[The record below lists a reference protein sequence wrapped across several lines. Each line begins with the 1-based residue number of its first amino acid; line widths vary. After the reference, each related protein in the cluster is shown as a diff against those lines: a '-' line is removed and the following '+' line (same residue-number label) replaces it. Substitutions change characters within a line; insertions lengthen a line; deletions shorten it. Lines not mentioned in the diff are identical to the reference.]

1 MRRFFTVVVLL
12 TFALVVLLQAEEKQD
27 KIIKLSDRY
36 SIANKTMK
44 VIPKPVEK
52 ALDGIRTNSFGSGSG
67 FVQPPMRLNKIN
79 GETVSAQIDSSK
91 NGYGWIDSGIRS
103 IDRFVGSDANGLSVD
118 RLFTVYRQALAGES
132 YTGYIGAHEIEVSNG
147 LDNASYYRA
156 EHVEVDLANDGS
168 IGGRYPGAVALD
180 YPFAAFNWYRA
191 QHTTTQAN
199 FSHPYLVTDYNNGY
213 VTDVGDY
220 DWTSPDWLMDDGWLH
235 PDLQNIS
242 DPRFPSDA
250 KENRLWRGAVDVVKD
265 NSGEYHYAGIFAHWV
280 SDQEKQTFGLQGDQ
294 VILAAHTDDPT
305 SSMTYSWNEGTD
317 PTIIEYSDVIFLTR
331 AIDMNSSG
339 FGVIATIGQLNYP
352 VDSSLYYDTLYVTY
366 ATTNNYGYTWSDWD
380 TLSFFNEL
388 GFPSYIHAQD
398 SIIRYV
404 NDNGDTVWYDGPAEV
419 YCNDQVDVVV
429 SENNDIYIGFSA
441 FWGGVDGAHGIM
453 YSPYYSGQ
461 WVAIYDVDS
470 SYWTGR
476 HIAYNNGVY
485 EGDESLPSH
494 TLFWDSEIDLAFDDA
509 GNLYAAW
516 LDRPRTGVQ
525 YGALPRYSVDDDP
538 DTDERDYKTDI
549 YVARSTN
556 GGFDWSGWVNI
567 TGTSGVDEYE
577 LNMVKTVDSRTDG
590 TVWVAYSVCADTV
603 GADPQSETY
612 VDRKNQV
619 WVREARGL
627 FPPAAIDDDNPLVAR
642 KYSLEQNYPNPFNP
656 VTHIEF
662 TPVKSGKAQ
671 LNIYNAA
678 GQLVTR
684 LFNGNVLQG
693 NKYEFEF
700 DGSNLASGVYFYRL
714 MLEDKSE
721 VKKMVLLK

>member
-1 MRRFFTVVVLL
+1 MRRIFTVVVLL

-44 VIPKPVEK
+44 VIPKPIEK
-52 ALDGIRTNSFGSGSG
+52 AAEAMQTSSSGSSGSG
-67 FVQPPMRLNKIN
+67 FVRPPMRLNKTN
-79 GETVSAQIDSSK
+79 GETVYSLIDSSL
-91 NGYGWIDSGIRS
+91 NGYGWIDSGIRG
-103 IDRFVGSDANGLSVD
+103 IDRFKGTDALGNSVD
-118 RLFTVYRQALAGES
+118 RLFAVYRQHIAGDT
-132 YTGYIGAHEIEVSNG
+132 YTGYIGAHEIEVSSG
-147 LDNASYYRA
+147 LDNGSFYRA
-156 EHVEVDLANDGS
+156 THVEVDMSNDGS
-168 IGGRYPGAVALD
+168 VGGRYTGAVALD
-180 YPFAAFNWYRA
+180 YPFAAFNWYKQA
-191 QHTTTQAN
+191 HPTTQAAL
-199 FSHPYLVTDYNNGY
+199 SHPYLVTDYNGGY
-213 VTDVGDY
+213 VNDVAEY
-220 DWTSPDWLMDDGWLH
+220 DWTAPDWLMDDGWLH
-235 PDLQNIS
+235 PDLAGVTN
-242 DPRFPSDA
+242 PLFPADA

-265 NSGEYHYAGIFAHWV
+265 NSGVYHYAGIFSHWV
-280 SDQEKQTFGLQGDQ
+280 SDAEQQQFGLQNDQ
-294 VILAAHTDDPT
+294 VALAAHTNDPLN
-305 SSMTYSWNEGTD
+305 SMTYSWDEGTD
-317 PTIIEYSDVIFLTR
+317 PTIWEYADVTILTR
-331 AIDMNSSG
+331 AIDMNASG

-366 ATTNNYGYTWSDWD
+366 TTTNDYGYTWSAWD

-388 GFPSYIHAQD
+388 GFPSQVQASD
-398 SIIRYV
+398 SLWYV
-404 NDNGDTVWYDGPAEV
+404 NDNGDTVLYVGPAEV
-419 YCNDQVDVVV
+419 YCNDQVDVIV
-429 SENNDIYIGFSA
+429 SDNNDIYIGFSA

-485 EGDESLPSH
+485 AGDESLPTH

-516 LDRPRTGVQ
+516 LDRPRTNVE

-538 DTDERDYKTDI
+538 NTDERDYKTDI

-567 TGTSGVDEYE
+567 TGTPQVDEYE

-590 TVWVAYSVCADTV
+590 TVWVGYNVCVDTT
-603 GADPQSETY
+603 GADPQAEAY
-612 VDRKNQV
+612 VDRKNQI

-662 TPVKSGKAQ
+662 VPVKAGKAQ
-671 LNIYNAA
+671 LKVYNAA
-678 GQLVTR
+678 GQLVNT
-684 LFNGNVLQG
+684 LYNGNVNRG
-693 NKYEFEF
+693 AKYEFEF
-700 DGSNLASGVYFYRL
+700 DGTGLASGVYFYQL
-714 MLEDKSE
+714 TLDDQSE